1 MAQVELDPAG
11 VRDLLRSAEV
21 EADITRRAEAVADAA
36 RSQNIRVSGVPGAD
50 ELPIRVRVHRGPNRV
65 SARVAVDHPAGL
77 AVEAKHRLLGR
88 ALDAAQ

>member
-1 MAQVELDPAG
+1 MAKVDINPDGIRE
-11 VRDLLRSAEV
+11 LLRSADV
-21 EADITRRAEAVADAA
+21 EADITRRAEAVASAA
-36 RSQNIRVSGVPGAD
+36 RSQNIRVSGEPGAD
-50 ELPIRVRVHRGPNRV
+50 ELPINVRVHRGPNRV